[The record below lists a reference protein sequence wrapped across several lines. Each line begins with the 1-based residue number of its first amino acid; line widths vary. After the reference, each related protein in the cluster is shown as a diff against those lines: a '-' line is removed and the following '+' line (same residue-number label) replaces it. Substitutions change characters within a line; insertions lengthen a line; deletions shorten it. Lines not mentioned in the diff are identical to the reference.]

1 MPEPNLIDYRKSP
14 DQRFLGVATAH
25 LAKMLCPS
33 IIFPDLSLSQPVM
46 ESLLPLPFFAAA
58 DFWMAKWLTP
68 IWFLGVGVVL
78 GLAILSVLLAV
89 FYVLSKIAFL
99 EKLRRDGTAHV
110 VGLIVTLLLGVGVA
124 IFTRYGEGAAAFLA
138 DKGAFETQEWAMI
151 SIAATLML
159 GVVVWAFLFCS
170 SPRFLGELRAL
181 LFEGVGLYML
191 STLGVVAAV
200 GLASMFLVDSPMKA
214 IRGIPGLFAAN
225 DITKKFTAK
234 GTPAS
239 DQSAVSTKLDVSY
252 NPDALTFV
260 QIDSDRRVV
269 LADAENFADARSKV
283 LTIEPK
289 VPVVWTLKMGAK
301 ESPLPMYPGA
311 DLYIQNPEFDPAE
324 ITIRLISA
332 PPVRESMTF
341 VLVALFVSTFGLL
354 FMLMQ
359 AVSPKAAAIA
369 LSAAKSELSQP
380 LPVIL
385 IVIVG
390 LAILLFVFLPFH
402 TFGEDIK
409 LLKDCGVTLILIA
422 SILQAVW
429 SASTS
434 VHDEIEGRTAL
445 TLLSKPIHRRSF
457 IIGKILGVVWIVML
471 MFLVLGSF
479 ELLAVAYKPIVE
491 ARESSTDAPTWQQC
505 HMEMMQTIPGLALAF
520 FEAIVFGAFAV
531 ALGTRFSLLPNFT
544 ICFSIYLLGHLTPT
558 IVDSAAG
565 GLPLVE
571 FFSQL
576 ISAVVP
582 NLSHFSME
590 AAIDAEVGIPWA
602 VIASVLV
609 YTTIYGIAAT
619 LIGLLLFEDRDLA

>member
-1 MPEPNLIDYRKSP
+1 MAF
-14 DQRFLGVATAH
+14 QFLTPFLAAT
-25 LAKMLCPS
+25 
-33 IIFPDLSLSQPVM
+33 
-46 ESLLPLPFFAAA
+46 
-58 DFWMAKWLTP
+58 DFWMTKWLTP
-68 IWFLGVGVVL
+68 IWFLGVGVVFGFAILTLFL
-78 GLAILSVLLAV
+78 GL
-89 FYVLSKIAFL
+89 FYGLSKVTAL
-99 EKLRRDGTAHV
+99 EKSRRDGSAHLV
-110 VGLIVTLLLGVGVA
+110 CLLVTLGLGSGLA
-124 IFTRYGEGAAAFLA
+124 MWTRFGFLSKAFIG
-138 DKGAFETQEWAMI
+138 DNGSFETEEWAMI
-151 SIAATLML
+151 SLASTLMIAI
-159 GVVVWAFLFCS
+159 VVWALVYCS
-170 SPRFLGELRAL
+170 STRFLGELRSL

-191 STLGVVAAV
+191 SVLSTIAAI
-200 GLASMFLVDSPMKA
+200 GLAASFLVDAPMAA
-214 IRGIPGLFAAN
+214 IQGIPDLFRLSDVITNIELKGAPADSAAE
-225 DITKKFTAK
+225 F
-234 GTPAS
+234 
-239 DQSAVSTKLDVSY
+239 VKLSIRY
-252 NPDALTFV
+252 NPDSLAFV
-260 QIDSDRRVV
+260 QIDSDRRV
-269 LADAENFADARSKV
+269 LLTDAPSLGEAQLRAM
-283 LTIEPK
+283 TIEAKTPII
-289 VPVVWTLKMGAK
+289 WTSKMGAK
-301 ESPLPMYPGA
+301 DSPLPMVGGA
-311 DLYIQNPEFDPAE
+311 ELYAQNQE
-324 ITIRLISA
+324 IDNATLKFRLVSA
-332 PPVRESMTF
+332 PPVRESITL
-341 VLVALFVSTFGLL
+341 VLVALFVAVFGLL

-380 LPVIL
+380 LPVML
-385 IVIVG
+385 MVIVS

-422 SILQAVW
+422 AILQAVW

-434 VHDEIEGRTAL
+434 VNDEIEGRTAL

-457 IIGKILGVVWIVML
+457 IIGKIMGVICIVML
-471 MFLVLGSF
+471 MFLVLGTV

-491 ARESSTDAPTWQQC
+491 SRESSLDPPTWQQC
-505 HMEMMQTIPGLALAF
+505 HTEMFQTIPGLALAF

-558 IVDSAAG
+558 IVESAAG

-590 AAIDAEVGIPWA
+590 AAIDAEVGIPWS
-602 VIASVLV
+602 VIASVLI

>member
-1 MPEPNLIDYRKSP
+1 MAF
-14 DQRFLGVATAH
+14 QFLTPF
-25 LAKMLCPS
+25 LA
-33 IIFPDLSLSQPVM
+33 
-46 ESLLPLPFFAAA
+46 AN
-58 DFWMAKWLTP
+58 DFWMTKWLTP
-68 IWFLGVGVVL
+68 IWFLGVGVVFGFAILALFL
-78 GLAILSVLLAV
+78 GL
-89 FYVLSKIAFL
+89 FYGLSKITAL
-99 EKLRRDGTAHV
+99 EKSRRDGSAHLV
-110 VGLIVTLLLGVGVA
+110 CLLVTLGLGSGLA
-124 IFTRYGEGAAAFLA
+124 MWTRFGFLSKAFIG
-138 DKGAFETQEWAMI
+138 DTGSFETEEWAMI
-151 SIAATLML
+151 SLASTLMIAI
-159 GVVVWAFLFCS
+159 VVWALVYCS
-170 SPRFLGELRAL
+170 STRFLGELRSL

-191 STLGVVAAV
+191 SVLSTIAAI
-200 GLASMFLVDSPMKA
+200 GLAATFLVDAPMAA
-214 IRGIPGLFAAN
+214 IQGIPDLFRLSDVTTNIELKGAPADSAAE
-225 DITKKFTAK
+225 F
-234 GTPAS
+234 
-239 DQSAVSTKLDVSY
+239 VKLSIRY
-252 NPDALTFV
+252 NPDSLAFV

-269 LADAENFADARSKV
+269 LTDAPSIGEAQLRAM
-283 LTIEPK
+283 TIEAKTPII
-289 VPVVWTLKMGAK
+289 WTSKMGAK
-301 ESPLPMYPGA
+301 DSPLPMVGGTE
-311 DLYIQNPEFDPAE
+311 LYAQNQE
-324 ITIRLISA
+324 IDNATLKFRLVSA
-332 PPVRESMTF
+332 PMVRESITL
-341 VLVALFVSTFGLL
+341 VLVALFVAVFGLL

-369 LSAAKSELSQP
+369 LAAAKSELSQP
-380 LPVIL
+380 LPVML
-385 IVIVG
+385 MVIVS

-422 SILQAVW
+422 AILQAVW

-434 VHDEIEGRTAL
+434 VNDEIEGRTAL

-457 IIGKILGVVWIVML
+457 IIGKIMGVICIVML
-471 MFLVLGSF
+471 MFLVLGTV

-491 ARESSTDAPTWQQC
+491 SRESSLDAPTWQQC
-505 HMEMMQTIPGLALAF
+505 HAEMFQTIPGLALAF

-558 IVDSAAG
+558 IVESAAG

-590 AAIDAEVGIPWA
+590 AAIDAEVGIPWS
-602 VIASVLV
+602 VIASVLI

>member
-1 MPEPNLIDYRKSP
+1 MAF
-14 DQRFLGVATAH
+14 QFLTPF
-25 LAKMLCPS
+25 LA
-33 IIFPDLSLSQPVM
+33 
-46 ESLLPLPFFAAA
+46 AN
-58 DFWMAKWLTP
+58 DFWMTKWLTP
-68 IWFLGVGVVL
+68 IWFLGVGVVF
-78 GLAILSVLLAV
+78 GFAILSLFLGL
-89 FYVLSKIAFL
+89 FYGLSKVTAL
-99 EKLRRDGTAHV
+99 EKSRRDGSAHLV
-110 VGLIVTLLLGVGVA
+110 CLLVTLGLGSCLA
-124 IFTRYGEGAAAFLA
+124 IWTRFGFLSKAFIGENGS
-138 DKGAFETQEWAMI
+138 FETEEWAMI
-151 SIAATLML
+151 SLATTLMIA
-159 GVVVWAFLFCS
+159 VVVWALVYCS
-170 SPRFLGELRAL
+170 STRFLGELRSL

-191 STLGVVAAV
+191 SVLSTIASI
-200 GLASMFLVDSPMKA
+200 GLAASFLVDAPMAA
-214 IRGIPGLFAAN
+214 IQGIPDLFRLSDVVTSIELKGAPADSAAE
-225 DITKKFTAK
+225 F
-234 GTPAS
+234 
-239 DQSAVSTKLDVSY
+239 VKLSIRY
-252 NPDALTFV
+252 SPDSLAFV
-260 QIDSDRRVV
+260 QIDSDRRV
-269 LADAENFADARSKV
+269 LITDAPSLGEAQLRAM
-283 LTIEPK
+283 TIEAK
-289 VPVVWTLKMGAK
+289 TPVIWTSKMGAK
-301 ESPLPMYPGA
+301 DSPLPMVGGTE
-311 DLYIQNPEFDPAE
+311 LYAQNQE
-324 ITIRLISA
+324 IDNATLKFRLVSA
-332 PPVRESMTF
+332 PPVRESITL
-341 VLVALFVSTFGLL
+341 VLVSAFVAVFGLL

-380 LPVIL
+380 LPVML
-385 IVIVG
+385 MVIVS

-422 SILQAVW
+422 AILQAVW

-434 VHDEIEGRTAL
+434 VNDEIEGRTAL

-457 IIGKILGVVWIVML
+457 IIGKIMGVICIVML
-471 MFLVLGSF
+471 MFLVLGTV

-491 ARESSTDAPTWQQC
+491 SRESSLDPPTWQQC
-505 HMEMMQTIPGLALAF
+505 HTEMFQTIPGLALAF

-558 IVDSAAG
+558 IVESAAG

-590 AAIDAEVGIPWA
+590 AAIDAEVGIPWS
-602 VIASVLV
+602 VIASVLI

>member
-1 MPEPNLIDYRKSP
+1 MAF
-14 DQRFLGVATAH
+14 QFLTPF
-25 LAKMLCPS
+25 LA
-33 IIFPDLSLSQPVM
+33 
-46 ESLLPLPFFAAA
+46 AN
-58 DFWMAKWLTP
+58 DFWMTKWLTP
-68 IWFLGVGVVL
+68 IWFLGVGVVFGFAILTLFL
-78 GLAILSVLLAV
+78 GL
-89 FYVLSKIAFL
+89 FYGLSKVTAL
-99 EKLRRDGTAHV
+99 EKSRRDGSAHLV
-110 VGLIVTLLLGVGVA
+110 CLLVTLGLGSGLA
-124 IFTRYGEGAAAFLA
+124 MWTRFGFLSKAFIG
-138 DKGAFETQEWAMI
+138 DNGSFETEEWAMI
-151 SIAATLML
+151 SLASTLMIAI
-159 GVVVWAFLFCS
+159 VVWALVYCS
-170 SPRFLGELRAL
+170 STRFLGELRSL

-191 STLGVVAAV
+191 SVLSTIAAICIA
-200 GLASMFLVDSPMKA
+200 ASFLVDAPMAA
-214 IRGIPGLFAAN
+214 IQGIPDLFRLSDVITNIELKGAPADSAAE
-225 DITKKFTAK
+225 F
-234 GTPAS
+234 
-239 DQSAVSTKLDVSY
+239 VKLSIRY
-252 NPDALTFV
+252 NPDSLAFV
-260 QIDSDRRVV
+260 QIDSDRRV
-269 LADAENFADARSKV
+269 LLTDAPSLGEAQLRAM
-283 LTIEPK
+283 TIEAKTPII
-289 VPVVWTLKMGAK
+289 WTSKMGAK
-301 ESPLPMYPGA
+301 DSPLPMVGGA
-311 DLYIQNPEFDPAE
+311 ELYAQNQE
-324 ITIRLISA
+324 IDNATLKFRLVSA
-332 PPVRESMTF
+332 PPVRESITL
-341 VLVALFVSTFGLL
+341 VLVALFVAVFGLL

-380 LPVIL
+380 LPVML
-385 IVIVG
+385 MVIVS

-422 SILQAVW
+422 AILQAVW

-434 VHDEIEGRTAL
+434 VNDEIEGRTAL

-457 IIGKILGVVWIVML
+457 IIGKIMGVICIVML
-471 MFLVLGSF
+471 MFLVLGTV

-491 ARESSTDAPTWQQC
+491 SRESSLDPPTWQQC
-505 HMEMMQTIPGLALAF
+505 HTEMFQTIPGLALAF

-558 IVDSAAG
+558 IVESAAG

-590 AAIDAEVGIPWA
+590 AAIDAEVGIPWS
-602 VIASVLV
+602 VIASVLI